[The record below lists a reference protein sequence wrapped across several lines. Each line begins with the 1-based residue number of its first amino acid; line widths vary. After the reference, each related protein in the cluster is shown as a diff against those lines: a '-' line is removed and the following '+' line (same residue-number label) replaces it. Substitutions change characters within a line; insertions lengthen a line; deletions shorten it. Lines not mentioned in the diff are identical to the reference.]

1 MIAIREI
8 YQTSSERLTIPVP
21 KAFQNRPI
29 EIIMLPLEVR
39 IQNKDCWPPDFFEKT
54 AGCLSDDPIERAPQG
69 EYEIRETLK

>member
-39 IQNKDCWPPDFFEKT
+39 IQNKDWPPDFFEKT
-54 AGCLSDDPIERAPQG
+54 AGCLSDDPIERAPQ
-69 EYEIRETLK
+69 EVSARRTLHE